1 MRSGPD
7 ELHRWSPQQVSPQV
21 RLSVRAAFCLTTPL
35 VIGLLLGQRSYGTLV
50 ALGTLWG
57 VSQDGLDRWRIRAP
71 RLLGVALAAGVG
83 VIVGSEFVTIVKSP
97 WALVVLLGAVA
108 LVGGAIEA
116 SLWSSTGMYLLLGAI
131 IGGGLGFAGRTWQAA
146 LAISVGTL
154 WVYFVASLTDR
165 RSHLL
170 DQRASLFHAFRALA
184 NLLEGVGTEQME
196 QLRAKAVTMLDTAQ
210 DVIGTE
216 SVDAQDQEMVAL
228 YQDFVV
234 ALQFGELSSYFAG
247 KGSPVDAEVGAALRE
262 IGAGIR
268 YGTAVDGRVLIDHYA
283 ASFAHDDA
291 LIARPFVVGALHY
304 PTTSELKGVRPFRST
319 ITRLP
324 VIERLRFAGLLAGA
338 IIVAAVIAHLLQ
350 GPKGYWLPM
359 SVAFIF
365 RPDLGPVVRRAVA
378 RTVGTLAGVGI
389 AALMALVGNPEIL
402 LIVLSCAMAASV
414 PWAVR
419 RSHALAVMVF
429 TPIVFAFV
437 GVLGSDQNLFLPRIV
452 DTVIA
457 AAIVLSI
464 DYVLW
469 LHAPSLRPRQL
480 VDAARQATQTYQET
494 SPESDVVTRH
504 SLRRNAFRVVNRAR
518 SSIDQADVEPHL
530 FGEDD
535 PTLSGQLDRFVEQID
550 QHTGELIGEGLTG
563 PDSPG

>member
-1 MRSGPD
+1 M
-7 ELHRWSPQQVSPQV
+7 
-21 RLSVRAAFCLTTPL
+21 RAAFCLTTPL
-35 VIGLLLGQRSYGTLV
+35 VVGLLLGQRSYGTLV
-50 ALGTLWG
+50 ALGALWG

-97 WALVVLLGAVA
+97 WALVVVLGAVA
-108 LVGGAIEA
+108 LVGGTIEA

-131 IGGGLGFAGRTWQAA
+131 IGGGLGFAGRSWQAA

-154 WVYFVASLTDR
+154 WVYFIASLTDR
-165 RSHLL
+165 RSRLL

-184 NLLEGVGTEQME
+184 NLLE
-196 QLRAKAVTMLDTAQ
+196 D
-210 DVIGTE
+210 IGTE
-216 SVDAQDQEMVAL
+216 SVDAQDEEMLAL

-247 KGSPVDAEVGAALRE
+247 KGSPVDGEVGAALRE
-262 IGAGIR
+262 IGAEIR
-268 YGTAVDGRVLIDHYA
+268 YGTAVDGRALIDHYA

-291 LIARPFVVGALHY
+291 LIERPFVVGALHY

-324 VIERLRFAGLLAGA
+324 IIERLRFAGLLAGA
-338 IIVAAVIAHLLQ
+338 IVVAAVIAHLLQ

-389 AALMALVGNPEIL
+389 AALMALAGNQEIL

-414 PWAVR
+414 PWAAR

-535 PTLSGQLDRFVEQID
+535 PTLSGQLDRFVKLID
-550 QHTGELIGEGLTG
+550 QHTGELIGGA
-563 PDSPG
+563 